1 MTSMPGHRT
10 AIVPRA
16 SMNWSRS
23 PRVCVSRSM
32 RRTAST
38 AKPAISRIPT
48 ATSPGCR
55 RRAAAA
61 PITRRCK
68 SFRAAS
74 SRGWPRYRHTKS
86 VTRTGWPKSTVTAT
100 VCRQFASRI
109 LADNRQTR
117 HGPAASM
124 LPGRLRIQ
132 PCPPIPGARRIVMFP
147 IRFNRLAIA
156 AAALASLMLP
166 GAVLA
171 QTPDHP
177 TDSSAQFPSS
187 RDLRGLTTA
196 GSYLAARHA
205 SVERDATAAAAFY
218 RSALRTDP
226 KNNELLDRAFISS
239 LAEGDIDEAVKLADR
254 VLAIDKNNRVARLVV
269 GARDLKQKK
278 YAAAQANI
286 NQSVRGPITD
296 LVATLL
302 SGWAAYGAGDTRSAI
317 AGIDK
322 LTGPEWYPIFKD
334 LHSGMILELAGKE
347 KEAGVRLERAYK
359 LDDSALR
366 VTDAYARWLSRN
378 KDAAAAAAIYEAFD
392 KKLARHPLVLEGIRE
407 TKAGKKLS
415 PLVDSP
421 QTGAA
426 EALYGIGASL
436 TRRGGEDLALVYLQ
450 LALYLAPNH
459 SLALLSLADL
469 YESVKKPQMAIKV
482 YERVPASSPLKRNA
496 QIQQATDL
504 DASDRSDEAIRILK
518 GVTAQDPKDL
528 EALMALGNIE
538 RGRKKFADC
547 TQTYTQGINALPST
561 NEKGNWVYYYFRGI
575 CEERSKQWAKAET
588 DMRKALDLQP
598 EQPHVLNYLGYSWID
613 QGINLDE
620 GMKMIKRAV
629 EQRPDDGYIVDS
641 LGWAYY
647 RIGNYEDA
655 VKNLER
661 AIDLKPEDPTIND
674 HLGDAYWRV
683 GRTLEA
689 KLQWAHARDL
699 KPEAD
704 ELPKIEAKIANGM
717 TDDNSNSSAAQAEKE
732 KKKDDGKGG

>member
-1 MTSMPGHRT
+1 VKFS
-10 AIVPRA
+10 
-16 SMNWSRS
+16 
-23 PRVCVSRSM
+23 
-32 RRTAST
+32 
-38 AKPAISRIPT
+38 
-48 ATSPGCR
+48 
-55 RRAAAA
+55 
-61 PITRRCK
+61 
-68 SFRAAS
+68 
-74 SRGWPRYRHTKS
+74 
-86 VTRTGWPKSTVTAT
+86 
-100 VCRQFASRI
+100 
-109 LADNRQTR
+109 
-117 HGPAASM
+117 
-124 LPGRLRIQ
+124 
-132 PCPPIPGARRIVMFP
+132 

-156 AAALASLMLP
+156 AVAVTSLGLP
-166 GAVLA
+166 GELSA

-177 TDSSAQFPSS
+177 ADNSAQFPSS
-187 RDLRGLTTA
+187 RDLKGLTTS

-205 SVERDATAAAAFY
+205 SVERDASSAATFY

-254 VLAIDKNNRVARLVV
+254 ILTIDKNNRVARLVV

-278 YAAAQANI
+278 YAAAQINI

-302 SGWAAYGAGDTRSAI
+302 SGWAAYGAGDTKTAV
-317 AGIDK
+317 ANIDK

-334 LHSGMILELAGKE
+334 LHSGMILELTNKE
-347 KEAGVRLERAYK
+347 KEAGARLERAYK

-378 KDAAAAAAIYEAFD
+378 KDAASAQAVYETFD

-482 YERVPASSPLKRNA
+482 YERVPANSVLKRNA

-504 DASDRSDEAIRILK
+504 DTADRSDEAIKILK

-528 EALMALGNIE
+528 EAIMALGNIE

-547 TQTYTQGINALPST
+547 TQTYTQGIDALPSA
-561 NEKGNWVYYYFRGI
+561 NDKGNWVYYYFRGI
-575 CEERSKQWAKAET
+575 CEERSKQWSKAEA

-613 QGINLDE
+613 QGINLDDA
-620 GMKMIKRAV
+620 MKMIKRAV

-647 RIGNYEDA
+647 RIGNFEDA

-674 HLGDAYWRV
+674 HLGDAYWRI

-689 KLQWAHARDL
+689 KFQWAHARDL
-699 KPEAD
+699 KPEPE
-704 ELPKIEAKIANGM
+704 ELPKIEAKIENGLPED
-717 TDDNSNSSAAQAEKE
+717 TSSAASAD
-732 KKKDDGKGG
+732 KKKEDGKGG